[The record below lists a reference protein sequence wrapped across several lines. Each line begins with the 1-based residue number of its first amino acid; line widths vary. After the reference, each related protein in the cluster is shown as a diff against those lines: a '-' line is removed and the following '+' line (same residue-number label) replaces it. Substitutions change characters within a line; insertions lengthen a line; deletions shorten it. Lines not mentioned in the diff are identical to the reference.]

1 MTNKISFAMRLKK
14 LREQKKLN
22 QTELANLLEVS
33 NGSISKWERG
43 DRQPDYETLERIAD
57 IFNVT
62 IDYLL
67 GRSDAKYKSDDSQ
80 MSFSTP
86 QEALSFILKQEMV
99 ADFGGYDLENM
110 SDDEIM
116 EMAEDEDIDFEE
128 NEDCEEYGRDYRFD
142 EGEVEDAIN
151 FLFYYEECLP
161 DDTDKAIND
170 YRKYDD
176 QLADAQSK
184 LRHIEKKINM
194 LVKDFNLENYRIET
208 FRKSISTYLYIP
220 YTQRNMEMVMNETD
234 DADYYEDMD
243 DEELEDLKE
252 LCIRFSDHDT
262 GSYWDEEWG
271 DVSYDDSYAKIEI
284 N

>member
-1 MTNKISFAMRLKK
+1 MEHNYIEDLLFFKKNAVENIIS
-14 LREQKKLN
+14 
-22 QTELANLLEVS
+22 TAN
-33 NGSISKWERG
+33 W
-43 DRQPDYETLERIAD
+43 D
-57 IFNVT
+57 IENYFEMK
-62 IDYLL
+62 D
-67 GRSDAKYKSDDSQ
+67 
-80 MSFSTP
+80 
-86 QEALSFILKQEMV
+86 EA
-99 ADFGGYDLENM
+99 
-110 SDDEIM
+110 
-116 EMAEDEDIDFEE
+116 AEDEDIDFEE
-128 NEDCEEYGRDYRFD
+128 NGDCEEYGRDYRFD
-142 EGEVEDAIN
+142 EDEVEDAIN

-208 FRKSISTYLYIP
+208 SRKSISTYLYIP

-234 DADYYEDMD
+234 DADYYDDMD

-252 LCIRFSDHDT
+252 LCIRFSNHDT

>member
-1 MTNKISFAMRLKK
+1 MEHNYIEDLLFFKKNAVENIIS
-14 LREQKKLN
+14 
-22 QTELANLLEVS
+22 TAN
-33 NGSISKWERG
+33 W
-43 DRQPDYETLERIAD
+43 D
-57 IFNVT
+57 IENYFEMK
-62 IDYLL
+62 D
-67 GRSDAKYKSDDSQ
+67 
-80 MSFSTP
+80 
-86 QEALSFILKQEMV
+86 EA
-99 ADFGGYDLENM
+99 
-110 SDDEIM
+110 
-116 EMAEDEDIDFEE
+116 AEDEDIDFEE
-128 NEDCEEYGRDYRFD
+128 NGDCEEYGRDYRFD
-142 EGEVEDAIN
+142 EDEVEDAIN

-208 FRKSISTYLYIP
+208 SRKSISTYLYIP

-234 DADYYEDMD
+234 DADYYDDMD
-243 DEELEDLKE
+243 NEELEDLKE

>member
-1 MTNKISFAMRLKK
+1 MEHNYIEVLLFFKKNAVENFISS
-14 LREQKKLN
+14 
-22 QTELANLLEVS
+22 AN
-33 NGSISKWERG
+33 W
-43 DRQPDYETLERIAD
+43 D
-57 IFNVT
+57 IENYFEMK
-62 IDYLL
+62 D
-67 GRSDAKYKSDDSQ
+67 
-80 MSFSTP
+80 
-86 QEALSFILKQEMV
+86 EA
-99 ADFGGYDLENM
+99 
-110 SDDEIM
+110 
-116 EMAEDEDIDFEE
+116 AEDEDIDFEE
-128 NEDCEEYGRDYRFD
+128 NGDCEEYGRDYRFD
-142 EGEVEDAIN
+142 EDEVEDAIN

-208 FRKSISTYLYIP
+208 SRKSISTYLYIP

-234 DADYYEDMD
+234 DADYYDDMD

>member
-1 MTNKISFAMRLKK
+1 MEHNYIEDLLFFKKNAVENIIS
-14 LREQKKLN
+14 
-22 QTELANLLEVS
+22 TAN
-33 NGSISKWERG
+33 W
-43 DRQPDYETLERIAD
+43 D
-57 IFNVT
+57 IENYFEMK
-62 IDYLL
+62 D
-67 GRSDAKYKSDDSQ
+67 
-80 MSFSTP
+80 
-86 QEALSFILKQEMV
+86 EA
-99 ADFGGYDLENM
+99 
-110 SDDEIM
+110 
-116 EMAEDEDIDFEE
+116 AEDEDIDFEE
-128 NEDCEEYGRDYRFD
+128 NGDCEDYGRDYRFD
-142 EGEVEDAIN
+142 EDEVEDAIN

-208 FRKSISTYLYIP
+208 SRKSISTYLYIP

-234 DADYYEDMD
+234 DADYYDDMD

>member
-1 MTNKISFAMRLKK
+1 MEHNYIEDLLFFKKNAVENIIS
-14 LREQKKLN
+14 
-22 QTELANLLEVS
+22 TAN
-33 NGSISKWERG
+33 W
-43 DRQPDYETLERIAD
+43 D
-57 IFNVT
+57 IENYFEMK
-62 IDYLL
+62 D
-67 GRSDAKYKSDDSQ
+67 
-80 MSFSTP
+80 
-86 QEALSFILKQEMV
+86 EA
-99 ADFGGYDLENM
+99 
-110 SDDEIM
+110 
-116 EMAEDEDIDFEE
+116 AEDEDIDFEE
-128 NEDCEEYGRDYRFD
+128 NGDCEEYGRDYRFD
-142 EGEVEDAIN
+142 EDEVEDAIN

-184 LRHIEKKINM
+184 SRHIEKKINM

-208 FRKSISTYLYIP
+208 SRKSISTYLYIP

-234 DADYYEDMD
+234 DADYYDDMD

>member
-1 MTNKISFAMRLKK
+1 MEHNYIEDLLFFKKNAVENIIS
-14 LREQKKLN
+14 
-22 QTELANLLEVS
+22 TAN
-33 NGSISKWERG
+33 W
-43 DRQPDYETLERIAD
+43 D
-57 IFNVT
+57 IENYFEMK
-62 IDYLL
+62 D
-67 GRSDAKYKSDDSQ
+67 
-80 MSFSTP
+80 
-86 QEALSFILKQEMV
+86 EA
-99 ADFGGYDLENM
+99 
-110 SDDEIM
+110 
-116 EMAEDEDIDFEE
+116 AEDEDIDFEK
-128 NEDCEEYGRDYRFD
+128 NGDCEEYGRDYRFD
-142 EGEVEDAIN
+142 EDEVEDAIN

-208 FRKSISTYLYIP
+208 SRKSISTYLYIP

-234 DADYYEDMD
+234 DADYYDDMD

>member
-1 MTNKISFAMRLKK
+1 MEHNYIEDLLFFKKNAVENIIS
-14 LREQKKLN
+14 
-22 QTELANLLEVS
+22 TAN
-33 NGSISKWERG
+33 W
-43 DRQPDYETLERIAD
+43 D
-57 IFNVT
+57 IENYFEMK
-62 IDYLL
+62 D
-67 GRSDAKYKSDDSQ
+67 
-80 MSFSTP
+80 
-86 QEALSFILKQEMV
+86 EA
-99 ADFGGYDLENM
+99 
-110 SDDEIM
+110 
-116 EMAEDEDIDFEE
+116 AEDEDIDFEE
-128 NEDCEEYGRDYRFD
+128 NGDCEEYGRDYRFD
-142 EGEVEDAIN
+142 EDEVEDAIN

-208 FRKSISTYLYIP
+208 SRKSISTYLYIP

-234 DADYYEDMD
+234 DADYYDDMD

-262 GSYWDEEWG
+262 GSYWE
-271 DVSYDDSYAKIEI
+271 KIEI

>member
-1 MTNKISFAMRLKK
+1 MEHNYIEDLLFFKKNAVENIIS
-14 LREQKKLN
+14 
-22 QTELANLLEVS
+22 TAN
-33 NGSISKWERG
+33 W
-43 DRQPDYETLERIAD
+43 D
-57 IFNVT
+57 IENYFEMK
-62 IDYLL
+62 D
-67 GRSDAKYKSDDSQ
+67 
-80 MSFSTP
+80 
-86 QEALSFILKQEMV
+86 EA
-99 ADFGGYDLENM
+99 
-110 SDDEIM
+110 
-116 EMAEDEDIDFEE
+116 AEDEDIDFEE
-128 NEDCEEYGRDYRFD
+128 NGDCEEYGRDYRFD
-142 EGEVEDAIN
+142 EDEVEDAIN

-208 FRKSISTYLYIP
+208 SRKSISTYLYIP

-234 DADYYEDMD
+234 DADYYDDMD

-252 LCIRFSDHDT
+252 LCIRFCDHDT

>member
-1 MTNKISFAMRLKK
+1 MEHNYIEDLLFFKKNAVENIIS
-14 LREQKKLN
+14 
-22 QTELANLLEVS
+22 TAN
-33 NGSISKWERG
+33 W
-43 DRQPDYETLERIAD
+43 D
-57 IFNVT
+57 IENYFEMK
-62 IDYLL
+62 D
-67 GRSDAKYKSDDSQ
+67 
-80 MSFSTP
+80 
-86 QEALSFILKQEMV
+86 EA
-99 ADFGGYDLENM
+99 
-110 SDDEIM
+110 
-116 EMAEDEDIDFEE
+116 AEDEDIDFEE
-128 NEDCEEYGRDYRFD
+128 NGDCEEYGRDYRFD
-142 EGEVEDAIN
+142 EDEVEDAIN

-170 YRKYDD
+170 YRTYDD

-208 FRKSISTYLYIP
+208 SRKSISTYLYIP

-234 DADYYEDMD
+234 DADYYDDMD

>member
-1 MTNKISFAMRLKK
+1 MEHNYIEDLLFFKKNAVENIIS
-14 LREQKKLN
+14 
-22 QTELANLLEVS
+22 TAN
-33 NGSISKWERG
+33 W
-43 DRQPDYETLERIAD
+43 D
-57 IFNVT
+57 IENYFEMK
-62 IDYLL
+62 D
-67 GRSDAKYKSDDSQ
+67 
-80 MSFSTP
+80 
-86 QEALSFILKQEMV
+86 EA
-99 ADFGGYDLENM
+99 
-110 SDDEIM
+110 
-116 EMAEDEDIDFEE
+116 AEDEDIDFEE
-128 NEDCEEYGRDYRFD
+128 NGDCEEYGRDYRFD
-142 EGEVEDAIN
+142 EDEVEDAIN

-208 FRKSISTYLYIP
+208 SRKSISTYLYIP

-234 DADYYEDMD
+234 DADYYDDMD

>member
-1 MTNKISFAMRLKK
+1 MEHNYIEDLLFFKKNAVENIIS
-14 LREQKKLN
+14 
-22 QTELANLLEVS
+22 TAN
-33 NGSISKWERG
+33 W
-43 DRQPDYETLERIAD
+43 D
-57 IFNVT
+57 IENYFEMK
-62 IDYLL
+62 D
-67 GRSDAKYKSDDSQ
+67 
-80 MSFSTP
+80 
-86 QEALSFILKQEMV
+86 EA
-99 ADFGGYDLENM
+99 
-110 SDDEIM
+110 
-116 EMAEDEDIDFEE
+116 AEDEDIDFEE
-128 NEDCEEYGRDYRFD
+128 NGDCEEYGRDYRFD
-142 EGEVEDAIN
+142 EDEVEDAIN

-176 QLADAQSK
+176 QLADTQSK

-208 FRKSISTYLYIP
+208 SRKSISTYLYIP

-234 DADYYEDMD
+234 DADYYDDMD

>member
-1 MTNKISFAMRLKK
+1 MEHNYIEDLLFFKKNAVENIIS
-14 LREQKKLN
+14 
-22 QTELANLLEVS
+22 TAN
-33 NGSISKWERG
+33 W
-43 DRQPDYETLERIAD
+43 D
-57 IFNVT
+57 IENYFEMK
-62 IDYLL
+62 D
-67 GRSDAKYKSDDSQ
+67 
-80 MSFSTP
+80 
-86 QEALSFILKQEMV
+86 EA
-99 ADFGGYDLENM
+99 
-110 SDDEIM
+110 
-116 EMAEDEDIDFEE
+116 AEDEDIDFEE
-128 NEDCEEYGRDYRFD
+128 NGDCEEYGRDYRFNED
-142 EGEVEDAIN
+142 EVEDAIN

-208 FRKSISTYLYIP
+208 SRKSISTYLYIP

-234 DADYYEDMD
+234 DADYYDDMD

>member
-1 MTNKISFAMRLKK
+1 MEHNYIEDLLFFKKNAVENIIS
-14 LREQKKLN
+14 
-22 QTELANLLEVS
+22 TAN
-33 NGSISKWERG
+33 W
-43 DRQPDYETLERIAD
+43 D
-57 IFNVT
+57 IENYFEMK
-62 IDYLL
+62 D
-67 GRSDAKYKSDDSQ
+67 
-80 MSFSTP
+80 
-86 QEALSFILKQEMV
+86 EA
-99 ADFGGYDLENM
+99 
-110 SDDEIM
+110 
-116 EMAEDEDIDFEE
+116 AEDEDIDFEE
-128 NEDCEEYGRDYRFD
+128 NGDCEEYGRDYRFD
-142 EGEVEDAIN
+142 EDEVEDAIN

-208 FRKSISTYLYIP
+208 SRKSISKYLYIP

-234 DADYYEDMD
+234 DADYYDDMD

>member
-1 MTNKISFAMRLKK
+1 MEHNYIEDLLFFKKNAVENIIS
-14 LREQKKLN
+14 
-22 QTELANLLEVS
+22 TAN
-33 NGSISKWERG
+33 W
-43 DRQPDYETLERIAD
+43 D
-57 IFNVT
+57 IENYFEMK
-62 IDYLL
+62 D
-67 GRSDAKYKSDDSQ
+67 
-80 MSFSTP
+80 
-86 QEALSFILKQEMV
+86 EAT
-99 ADFGGYDLENM
+99 
-110 SDDEIM
+110 
-116 EMAEDEDIDFEE
+116 EDEDIDFEE

-142 EGEVEDAIN
+142 EDEVEDAIN

-194 LVKDFNLENYRIET
+194 LVEDFNLENYRIET
-208 FRKSISTYLYIP
+208 SRKSISTYLYIP

-234 DADYYEDMD
+234 DADYYDDMD

>member
-1 MTNKISFAMRLKK
+1 MEHNYIEDLLFFKKNAVENIIS
-14 LREQKKLN
+14 
-22 QTELANLLEVS
+22 TAN
-33 NGSISKWERG
+33 W
-43 DRQPDYETLERIAD
+43 D
-57 IFNVT
+57 IENYFEMK
-62 IDYLL
+62 D
-67 GRSDAKYKSDDSQ
+67 
-80 MSFSTP
+80 
-86 QEALSFILKQEMV
+86 EA
-99 ADFGGYDLENM
+99 
-110 SDDEIM
+110 
-116 EMAEDEDIDFEE
+116 AEDEDIDFEE
-128 NEDCEEYGRDYRFD
+128 NGDCEEYGRDYRFD
-142 EGEVEDAIN
+142 EDEVEDAIN

-208 FRKSISTYLYIP
+208 SRKSISTYLYIP

-234 DADYYEDMD
+234 DADYYDDMD

-271 DVSYDDSYAKIEI
+271 DVSYDNSYAKIEI

>member
-1 MTNKISFAMRLKK
+1 MEHNYIEDLLFFKKNAVENIIS
-14 LREQKKLN
+14 
-22 QTELANLLEVS
+22 TAN
-33 NGSISKWERG
+33 W
-43 DRQPDYETLERIAD
+43 D
-57 IFNVT
+57 IENYFEMK
-62 IDYLL
+62 D
-67 GRSDAKYKSDDSQ
+67 
-80 MSFSTP
+80 
-86 QEALSFILKQEMV
+86 EA
-99 ADFGGYDLENM
+99 
-110 SDDEIM
+110 
-116 EMAEDEDIDFEE
+116 AEDEDIDFEE
-128 NEDCEEYGRDYRFD
+128 NGDCEEYGRDYRFD
-142 EGEVEDAIN
+142 EDEVEDAIN

-208 FRKSISTYLYIP
+208 SRKSISIYLYIP

-234 DADYYEDMD
+234 DADYYDDMD

>member
-1 MTNKISFAMRLKK
+1 MEHNYIEDLLFFKKNAVENIIS
-14 LREQKKLN
+14 
-22 QTELANLLEVS
+22 TAN
-33 NGSISKWERG
+33 W
-43 DRQPDYETLERIAD
+43 D
-57 IFNVT
+57 IENYFEMK
-62 IDYLL
+62 D
-67 GRSDAKYKSDDSQ
+67 
-80 MSFSTP
+80 
-86 QEALSFILKQEMV
+86 EA
-99 ADFGGYDLENM
+99 
-110 SDDEIM
+110 
-116 EMAEDEDIDFEE
+116 AEDEDIDFEE
-128 NEDCEEYGRDYRFD
+128 NGDCEEYGRDYRFD
-142 EGEVEDAIN
+142 EDEVEDAIN

-208 FRKSISTYLYIP
+208 SRKSISTYLYIP

-234 DADYYEDMD
+234 DADYYDDMD

-252 LCIRFSDHDT
+252 LCVRFSDHDT

>member
-1 MTNKISFAMRLKK
+1 MEHNYIEDLLFFKKNAVENIIS
-14 LREQKKLN
+14 
-22 QTELANLLEVS
+22 TAN
-33 NGSISKWERG
+33 W
-43 DRQPDYETLERIAD
+43 D
-57 IFNVT
+57 IENYFEMK
-62 IDYLL
+62 D
-67 GRSDAKYKSDDSQ
+67 
-80 MSFSTP
+80 
-86 QEALSFILKQEMV
+86 EA
-99 ADFGGYDLENM
+99 
-110 SDDEIM
+110 
-116 EMAEDEDIDFEE
+116 AEDEDIDFEE
-128 NEDCEEYGRDYRFD
+128 NGDCEEYGRDYRFD
-142 EGEVEDAIN
+142 EDEVEDAIN

-208 FRKSISTYLYIP
+208 SRKSISTYRYIP

-234 DADYYEDMD
+234 DADYYDDMD

>member
-1 MTNKISFAMRLKK
+1 MEHNYIEDLLFFKKNAVENIIS
-14 LREQKKLN
+14 
-22 QTELANLLEVS
+22 TAN
-33 NGSISKWERG
+33 W
-43 DRQPDYETLERIAD
+43 D
-57 IFNVT
+57 IENYFEMK
-62 IDYLL
+62 D
-67 GRSDAKYKSDDSQ
+67 
-80 MSFSTP
+80 
-86 QEALSFILKQEMV
+86 EA
-99 ADFGGYDLENM
+99 
-110 SDDEIM
+110 
-116 EMAEDEDIDFEE
+116 AEDEDIDFEE
-128 NEDCEEYGRDYRFD
+128 NGDCEEYGRDYRFD
-142 EGEVEDAIN
+142 EDEVEDAIN

-208 FRKSISTYLYIP
+208 SRKSISTYLYIP

-234 DADYYEDMD
+234 DADYYDDMD

-271 DVSYDDSYAKIEI
+271 DVSYDDSYAKIEV

>member
-1 MTNKISFAMRLKK
+1 MEHNYIEDLLFFKKNAVENIIS
-14 LREQKKLN
+14 
-22 QTELANLLEVS
+22 TAN
-33 NGSISKWERG
+33 W
-43 DRQPDYETLERIAD
+43 D
-57 IFNVT
+57 IENYFEMK
-62 IDYLL
+62 D
-67 GRSDAKYKSDDSQ
+67 
-80 MSFSTP
+80 
-86 QEALSFILKQEMV
+86 EA
-99 ADFGGYDLENM
+99 
-110 SDDEIM
+110 
-116 EMAEDEDIDFEE
+116 AEDEDIDFEE

-142 EGEVEDAIN
+142 EDEVEDAIN

-194 LVKDFNLENYRIET
+194 LVEDFNLENYRIET
-208 FRKSISTYLYIP
+208 SRKSISTYLYIP

-234 DADYYEDMD
+234 DADYYDDMD
-243 DEELEDLKE
+243 DEELEVLKE

-284 N
+284 K

>member
-67 GRSDAKYKSDDSQ
+67 GRSDVKYKSDDSQ

-86 QEALSFILKQEMV
+86 QEALSFILKQDMI
-99 ADFGGYDLENM
+99 ANFGGYDLENM

-116 EMAEDEDIDFEE
+116 EMADDIADMLK
-128 NEDCEEYGRDYRFD
+128 
-142 EGEVEDAIN
+142 I
-151 FLFYYEECLP
+151 
-161 DDTDKAIND
+161 IS
-170 YRKYDD
+170 RKH
-176 QLADAQSK
+176 K
-184 LRHIEKKINM
+184 
-194 LVKDFNLENYRIET
+194 
-208 FRKSISTYLYIP
+208 
-220 YTQRNMEMVMNETD
+220 
-234 DADYYEDMD
+234 
-243 DEELEDLKE
+243 
-252 LCIRFSDHDT
+252 
-262 GSYWDEEWG
+262 
-271 DVSYDDSYAKIEI
+271 
-284 N
+284 

>member
-1 MTNKISFAMRLKK
+1 MEHNYIEDLLFFKKNAVENIIS
-14 LREQKKLN
+14 
-22 QTELANLLEVS
+22 TAN
-33 NGSISKWERG
+33 W
-43 DRQPDYETLERIAD
+43 D
-57 IFNVT
+57 IENYFEMK
-62 IDYLL
+62 D
-67 GRSDAKYKSDDSQ
+67 
-80 MSFSTP
+80 
-86 QEALSFILKQEMV
+86 EA
-99 ADFGGYDLENM
+99 
-110 SDDEIM
+110 
-116 EMAEDEDIDFEE
+116 AEDEDIDFEE
-128 NEDCEEYGRDYRFD
+128 NVDCEEYGRDYRFD
-142 EGEVEDAIN
+142 EDEVEDAIN

-208 FRKSISTYLYIP
+208 SRKSISTYLYIP

-234 DADYYEDMD
+234 DADYYDDMD

>member
-1 MTNKISFAMRLKK
+1 MEHNYIEDLLFFKKNAVENIIS
-14 LREQKKLN
+14 
-22 QTELANLLEVS
+22 TAN
-33 NGSISKWERG
+33 W
-43 DRQPDYETLERIAD
+43 D
-57 IFNVT
+57 IENYFEMK
-62 IDYLL
+62 D
-67 GRSDAKYKSDDSQ
+67 
-80 MSFSTP
+80 
-86 QEALSFILKQEMV
+86 EA
-99 ADFGGYDLENM
+99 
-110 SDDEIM
+110 
-116 EMAEDEDIDFEE
+116 AEDEDIDFEE
-128 NEDCEEYGRDYRFD
+128 NGDCEEYGRDYRFD
-142 EGEVEDAIN
+142 EDEVEDAIN

-208 FRKSISTYLYIP
+208 SRKSISTYLYIP
-220 YTQRNMEMVMNETD
+220 YTQRNMEMVMNETE
-234 DADYYEDMD
+234 DADYYDDMD

>member
-1 MTNKISFAMRLKK
+1 MEHNYIEDLLFFKKNAVENIIS
-14 LREQKKLN
+14 
-22 QTELANLLEVS
+22 TANWDIENYFEMKDEV
-33 NGSISKWERG
+33 
-43 DRQPDYETLERIAD
+43 
-57 IFNVT
+57 
-62 IDYLL
+62 
-67 GRSDAKYKSDDSQ
+67 
-80 MSFSTP
+80 
-86 QEALSFILKQEMV
+86 
-99 ADFGGYDLENM
+99 
-110 SDDEIM
+110 
-116 EMAEDEDIDFEE
+116 AEDEDIDFEE
-128 NEDCEEYGRDYRFD
+128 NGDCEEYGRDYRFD
-142 EGEVEDAIN
+142 EDEVEDAIN

-208 FRKSISTYLYIP
+208 SRKSISTYLYIP

-234 DADYYEDMD
+234 DADYYDDMD

>member
-1 MTNKISFAMRLKK
+1 MEHNYIEDLLFFKKNSVENIIS
-14 LREQKKLN
+14 
-22 QTELANLLEVS
+22 TAN
-33 NGSISKWERG
+33 W
-43 DRQPDYETLERIAD
+43 D
-57 IFNVT
+57 IENYFEMK
-62 IDYLL
+62 D
-67 GRSDAKYKSDDSQ
+67 
-80 MSFSTP
+80 
-86 QEALSFILKQEMV
+86 EA
-99 ADFGGYDLENM
+99 
-110 SDDEIM
+110 
-116 EMAEDEDIDFEE
+116 AEDEDIDFEE
-128 NEDCEEYGRDYRFD
+128 NGDCEEYGRDYRFD
-142 EGEVEDAIN
+142 EDEVEDAIN

-208 FRKSISTYLYIP
+208 SRKSISTYLYIP

-234 DADYYEDMD
+234 DADYYDDMD

>member
-1 MTNKISFAMRLKK
+1 MEHNYIEDLLFFKKNAVENIIS
-14 LREQKKLN
+14 
-22 QTELANLLEVS
+22 TAN
-33 NGSISKWERG
+33 W
-43 DRQPDYETLERIAD
+43 D
-57 IFNVT
+57 IENYFEMK
-62 IDYLL
+62 D
-67 GRSDAKYKSDDSQ
+67 
-80 MSFSTP
+80 
-86 QEALSFILKQEMV
+86 EA
-99 ADFGGYDLENM
+99 
-110 SDDEIM
+110 
-116 EMAEDEDIDFEE
+116 AEDEDIDFEE
-128 NEDCEEYGRDYRFD
+128 NGDCEEYGRDYRFD
-142 EGEVEDAIN
+142 EDEVEDAIN

-208 FRKSISTYLYIP
+208 SRKSISTYLYIP

-234 DADYYEDMD
+234 DADYYDDMD

-262 GSYWDEEWG
+262 GSYWNEEWG

>member
-1 MTNKISFAMRLKK
+1 MEHNYIEDLLFFKKNAVENIIS
-14 LREQKKLN
+14 
-22 QTELANLLEVS
+22 TAN
-33 NGSISKWERG
+33 W
-43 DRQPDYETLERIAD
+43 D
-57 IFNVT
+57 IENYFEMK
-62 IDYLL
+62 D
-67 GRSDAKYKSDDSQ
+67 
-80 MSFSTP
+80 
-86 QEALSFILKQEMV
+86 EA
-99 ADFGGYDLENM
+99 
-110 SDDEIM
+110 
-116 EMAEDEDIDFEE
+116 AEDEDIDFEE
-128 NEDCEEYGRDYRFD
+128 NGDCEEYGRDYRFD
-142 EGEVEDAIN
+142 EDEVEDAIN

-208 FRKSISTYLYIP
+208 SRKSISTYLYIP

-234 DADYYEDMD
+234 DADYYDEMD

>member
-1 MTNKISFAMRLKK
+1 MEHNYIEDLLFFKKNAVENIIS
-14 LREQKKLN
+14 
-22 QTELANLLEVS
+22 TAN
-33 NGSISKWERG
+33 W
-43 DRQPDYETLERIAD
+43 D
-57 IFNVT
+57 IENYFEMK
-62 IDYLL
+62 D
-67 GRSDAKYKSDDSQ
+67 
-80 MSFSTP
+80 
-86 QEALSFILKQEMV
+86 EA
-99 ADFGGYDLENM
+99 
-110 SDDEIM
+110 
-116 EMAEDEDIDFEE
+116 AEDEDIDFEE

-142 EGEVEDAIN
+142 EDEVEDAIN

-208 FRKSISTYLYIP
+208 SRKSISTYLYIP

-234 DADYYEDMD
+234 DADYYDDMD

>member
-1 MTNKISFAMRLKK
+1 MEHNYIEDLLFFKKNAVENIIS
-14 LREQKKLN
+14 
-22 QTELANLLEVS
+22 TAN
-33 NGSISKWERG
+33 W
-43 DRQPDYETLERIAD
+43 D
-57 IFNVT
+57 IENYFEMK
-62 IDYLL
+62 D
-67 GRSDAKYKSDDSQ
+67 
-80 MSFSTP
+80 
-86 QEALSFILKQEMV
+86 EA
-99 ADFGGYDLENM
+99 
-110 SDDEIM
+110 
-116 EMAEDEDIDFEE
+116 AEDEDIDFEE

-142 EGEVEDAIN
+142 EDEVEDAIN

-170 YRKYDD
+170 YRKYDN

-194 LVKDFNLENYRIET
+194 LVEDFNLENYRIET
-208 FRKSISTYLYIP
+208 SRKSISTYLYIP

-234 DADYYEDMD
+234 DADYYDDMD

>member
-1 MTNKISFAMRLKK
+1 MEHNYIKDLLFFKKNAVENIIS
-14 LREQKKLN
+14 
-22 QTELANLLEVS
+22 TAN
-33 NGSISKWERG
+33 W
-43 DRQPDYETLERIAD
+43 D
-57 IFNVT
+57 IENYFEMK
-62 IDYLL
+62 D
-67 GRSDAKYKSDDSQ
+67 
-80 MSFSTP
+80 
-86 QEALSFILKQEMV
+86 EA
-99 ADFGGYDLENM
+99 
-110 SDDEIM
+110 
-116 EMAEDEDIDFEE
+116 AEDEDIDFEE
-128 NEDCEEYGRDYRFD
+128 NGDCEEYGRDYRFD
-142 EGEVEDAIN
+142 EDEVEDAIN

-208 FRKSISTYLYIP
+208 SRKSISTYLYIP

-234 DADYYEDMD
+234 DADYYDDMD

>member
-1 MTNKISFAMRLKK
+1 MEHNYIEDLLFFKKNAVENIIS
-14 LREQKKLN
+14 
-22 QTELANLLEVS
+22 TAN
-33 NGSISKWERG
+33 W
-43 DRQPDYETLERIAD
+43 D
-57 IFNVT
+57 IENYFEMK
-62 IDYLL
+62 D
-67 GRSDAKYKSDDSQ
+67 
-80 MSFSTP
+80 
-86 QEALSFILKQEMV
+86 EA
-99 ADFGGYDLENM
+99 
-110 SDDEIM
+110 
-116 EMAEDEDIDFEE
+116 AEDEDIDFEE

-142 EGEVEDAIN
+142 EDEVEDAIN

-208 FRKSISTYLYIP
+208 SRKSISTYLYIP

-234 DADYYEDMD
+234 DADYYDDMD

-284 N
+284 K

>member
-1 MTNKISFAMRLKK
+1 MKIYFFFKK
-14 LREQKKLN
+14 NAVEN
-22 QTELANLLEVS
+22 IISTAN
-33 NGSISKWERG
+33 W
-43 DRQPDYETLERIAD
+43 D
-57 IFNVT
+57 IENYFEMK
-62 IDYLL
+62 D
-67 GRSDAKYKSDDSQ
+67 
-80 MSFSTP
+80 
-86 QEALSFILKQEMV
+86 EA
-99 ADFGGYDLENM
+99 
-110 SDDEIM
+110 
-116 EMAEDEDIDFEE
+116 AEDEDIDFEE
-128 NEDCEEYGRDYRFD
+128 NGDCEEYGRDYRFD
-142 EGEVEDAIN
+142 EDEVEDAIN

-208 FRKSISTYLYIP
+208 SRKSISTYLYIP

-234 DADYYEDMD
+234 DADYYDDMD